1 MSLNGSER
9 RVNVDAVNARLLA
22 SAQLLTYAFG
32 PTTEA
37 NMTDQEIAKRY
48 VELCKA
54 GKFDECLNELFAED
68 AVSVEAFAPPGTDP
82 TSRGLAAIRA
92 KGEWWVNNNE
102 VHGGEV
108 HGPYP
113 NGDRFAVRFA
123 FDLTFKPTGKRISM
137 DEIGLFTVKDG
148 KIIREEFFYPAE

>member
-1 MSLNGSER
+1 VRRSEWQWETAAW
-9 RVNVDAVNARLLA
+9 NLLAAARLR
-22 SAQLLTYAFG
+22 TYAFD
-32 PTTEA
+32 PTRES
-37 NMTDQEIAKRY
+37 NMKVNEIAKRY

-68 AVSVEAFAPPGTDP
+68 AVSVEAFAPPGQDP
-82 TSRGLAAIRA
+82 TSSGLAAIRA
-92 KGEWWVNNNE
+92 KGEWWTNNHE

-123 FDLTFKPTGKRISM
+123 FDLTFKPTGKRQKM

-148 KIIREEFFYPAE
+148 KIIREEFFYQAE